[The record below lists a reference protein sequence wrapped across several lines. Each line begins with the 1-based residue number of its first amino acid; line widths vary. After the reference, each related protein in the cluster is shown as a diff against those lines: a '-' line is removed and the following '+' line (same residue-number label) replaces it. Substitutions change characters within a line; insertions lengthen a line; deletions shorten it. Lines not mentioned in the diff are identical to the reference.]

1 MLIDAL
7 FFLFL
12 AMLSLPLV
20 GGHFASTRGRSFW
33 LWFFICLFLPVI
45 GYFIIILLPNLANPL
60 EKELEEIRIKNRM
73 LGINPN
79 APDEVIASKY
89 HTTHTEPNKTK

>member
-7 FFLFL
+7 IFAGFM
-12 AMLSLPLV
+12 MLSLPLV
-20 GGHFASTRGRSFW
+20 GGHFASTRGRYFW
-33 LWFFICLFLPVI
+33 VWFFVCLFLPVI

-60 EKELEEIRIKNRM
+60 EKELEEIRVKNKM

-79 APDEVIASKY
+79 APDEMIASKY
-89 HTTHTEPNKTK
+89 HETE